1 MEFTFS
7 VPKMTFHFLCNCF
20 NLCAIK
26 SCKRVKTKQVQLQ
39 PNSISKAKR
48 EGGRQTARNQ
58 PVWKFTDLQIGV
70 SCLGGGLLLSQMSS
84 LGHSNAT
91 EGVITIATAQSP
103 AVTQEWRWVLRARR
117 PLNLGRTSTQGSQDA
132 VQIFTETP
140 LNMETISPVC
150 RQRMLLKQ
158 PMNK

>member
-1 MEFTFS
+1 MSRVNGIYFQCSKNDF
-7 VPKMTFHFLCNCF
+7 PFLCDCF

-39 PNSISKAKR
+39 PNAISKAER
-48 EGGRQTARNQ
+48 EGGRKMARNP
-58 PVWKFTDLQIGV
+58 PVWKFTDLQIAV

-132 VQIFTETP
+132 VQIFTEP
-140 LNMETISPVC
+140 HLIW
-150 RQRMLLKQ
+150 RQ
-158 PMNK
+158 

>member
-7 VPKMTFHFLCNCF
+7 VPKMTFHFLCDCF

-39 PNSISKAKR
+39 PNAISKAKRGGQREMEGRR

-91 EGVITIATAQSP
+91 EGAITIATA
-103 AVTQEWRWVLRARR
+103 
-117 PLNLGRTSTQGSQDA
+117 
-132 VQIFTETP
+132 
-140 LNMETISPVC
+140 
-150 RQRMLLKQ
+150 
-158 PMNK
+158 